1 MTGIFGNSSRSNSVS
16 DHSPFKQAVGID
28 DLAVYIPQLYLP
40 LEGEFS
46 RRREIDPGKLTR
58 GIGIERMAIPDAHED
73 AATMAAMS
81 LLELMRRCDLLP
93 EDIGKIHVGTE
104 SAVDEAK
111 AIGTYVI
118 GMLEKVYGPGSFQHC
133 STVEFKSACIGTTLA
148 LESISYWVAADEGE
162 RVGVVIASDVA
173 KYPLGSSG
181 EYTQG
186 AGSVSLLVKKNPR
199 IAALEQIY
207 GCFTRDEND
216 FFRPTGC
223 TMATVNG
230 KHSNQCYLDAMQGA
244 FASFAT
250 KAAGKG
256 IISPKNGECTT
267 DSIDHLLFH
276 IPYPRM
282 IEYASAAIF
291 RQDWKNSSR

>member
-1 MTGIFGNSSRSNSVS
+1 M
-16 DHSPFKQAVGID
+16 PM
-28 DLAVYIPQLYLP
+28 
-40 LEGEFS
+40 
-46 RRREIDPGKLTR
+46 
-58 GIGIERMAIPDAHED
+58 RMQPPWPPCPY
-73 AATMAAMS
+73 
-81 LLELMRRCDLLP
+81 LELMQRCELLP
-93 EDIGKIHVGTE
+93 EDIGKIYIGTE

-118 GMLEKVYGPGSFQHC
+118 GMLEKVYGPGSFRNC

-148 LESISYWVAADEGE
+148 LESISYWAAADDSE

-216 FFRPTGC
+216 FFRPIGC
-223 TMATVNG
+223 TTATVNG

-244 FASFAT
+244 FASFAA
-250 KAAGKG
+250 KAARKG
-256 IISPKNGECTT
+256 IISPKMGMC
-267 DSIDHLLFH
+267 HRLHRPPPL
-276 IPYPRM
+276 PYPLSENDRVC
-282 IEYASAAIF
+282 ICRYIPAGLEE
-291 RQDWKNSSR
+291 RPPVEGC